1 MTFGTMTFGT
11 MTFGTMTLGTLT
23 FGTWPDVHF
32 LLPEFP
38 GVGTFILTPHVYI
51 FSSSAGI
58 LRCGRF

>member
-11 MTFGTMTLGTLT
+11 
-23 FGTWPDVHF
+23 WPDVRF

-51 FSSSAGI
+51 FLPRPEFFGV
-58 LRCGRF
+58 GRF